1 MWLTYCLIVLLRC
14 YPIVKPPMAS
24 FHNGNQNNQPMTS
37 RFYFQQLTAQI
48 RHTLQTLARYGCKG
62 FDCSPHT
69 LETLA
74 LWGKPLPTGHESLTE
89 IRRDLGDCQRCG
101 LARNRS
107 HIVFGAGAPRSRI
120 VFVGEAPG
128 YNEDKQGLPFVGAAG
143 KLLTRI
149 IQSINL
155 EREQVYIC
163 NIIKCR
169 PPENRNPLPEE
180 IAACTPF
187 VERQIRAIQPD
198 YICALGKFA
207 AQTLLN
213 TSQPISRLRGRFH
226 PYGTIRLLP
235 TFHPAF
241 LLHHPER
248 KRDVWEDM
256 KLLINAMASGH

>member
-1 MWLTYCLIVLLRC
+1 MTNR
-14 YPIVKPPMAS
+14 
-24 FHNGNQNNQPMTS
+24 FH
-37 RFYFQQLTAQI
+37 FQQLASQI
-48 RHTLQTLARYGCKG
+48 RYTLQTMARRGCKG
-62 FDCSPHT
+62 FDCSPYT
-69 LETLA
+69 LKILEQ
-74 LWGKPLPTGHESLTE
+74 WGKPPALHESLAE

-101 LARNRS
+101 LARHRS
-107 HIVFGAGAPRSRI
+107 KIVFGAGDPQSRI

-128 YNEDKQGLPFVGAAG
+128 YNEDRQGLPFVGAAG

-149 IQSINL
+149 IQSIGL

-180 IAACTPF
+180 IAVCAPF
-187 VERQIRAIQPD
+187 VERQIRTIQPD

-213 TSQPISRLRGRFH
+213 TQQPISRLRGRFH
-226 PYGTIRLLP
+226 SYGSTKLLP

-256 KLLINAMASGH
+256 KLLISDMAADL

>member
-1 MWLTYCLIVLLRC
+1 
-14 YPIVKPPMAS
+14 
-24 FHNGNQNNQPMTS
+24 MTNATH
-37 RFYFQQLTAQI
+37 FQQLISQL
-48 RHTLQTLARYGCKG
+48 RHTLQTMAHYGRSG

-69 LETLA
+69 LEIL
-74 LWGKPLPTGHESLTE
+74 LQWGKSSSPDRESLAD
-89 IRRDLGDCQRCG
+89 IRRDLGDCQRCE
-101 LARNRS
+101 LARHRS
-107 HIVFGAGAPRSRI
+107 QIVFGAGACRSRI

-180 IAACTPF
+180 IAACAPF
-187 VERQIRAIQPD
+187 VARQIQAINPD
-198 YICALGKFA
+198 YVCALGKFA

-213 TSQPISRLRGRFH
+213 SQQPISRLRGRFH
-226 PYGTIRLLP
+226 PYGTIKLLP

-241 LLHHPER
+241 LLHNPER

-256 KLLINAMASGH
+256 KLLISDMAADR